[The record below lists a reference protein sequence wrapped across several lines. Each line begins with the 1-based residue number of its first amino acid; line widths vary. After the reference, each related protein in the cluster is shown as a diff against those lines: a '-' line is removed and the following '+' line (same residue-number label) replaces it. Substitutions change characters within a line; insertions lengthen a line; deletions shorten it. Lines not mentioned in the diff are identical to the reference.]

1 MCHLLTYNV
10 IDISCGLSHNI
21 ALGFEKNSDTGPQD
35 RRLQLVTW
43 GSGANGALGLSSH
56 DDIYIPVVN
65 DFFNSHNIKEAHC
78 GYNHTV
84 VLTSI
89 RVISTH

>member
-10 IDISCGLSHNI
+10 IDISCGLAHNI
-21 ALGFEKNSDTGPQD
+21 ALGYEKHSEIGPSD
-35 RRLQLVTW
+35 RRLQLITW
-43 GSGANGALGLSSH
+43 GAGANGSLGLSSH

-65 DFFNSHNIKEAHC
+65 DFFSSNSIKEAHC

-84 VLTSI
+84 VLTCKE
-89 RVISTH
+89 RY